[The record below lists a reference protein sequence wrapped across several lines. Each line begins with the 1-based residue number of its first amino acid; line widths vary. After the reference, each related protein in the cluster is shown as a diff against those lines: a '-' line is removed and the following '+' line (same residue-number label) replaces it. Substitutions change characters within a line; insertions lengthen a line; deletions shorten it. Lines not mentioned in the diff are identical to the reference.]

1 MSSCITMDSRC
12 QLLNSMYDQYQ
23 KIQQDFQNAKI
34 QLHNRY
40 LLFLVSWFTNQVGS
54 SQCEFICYSS
64 ARNHCRCRSVVSKDC
79 RCQTYTGRNRNRFW
93 NSSFSSSTLNIVSIH
108 WLGLVDAKSWRNCSK
123 VARPLWNPLTSNES
137 TRLLHSRKCNAGFY
151 KSGGFDGYHWN
162 CFRWLQPSLCQYI
175 TIMDR
180 IWNYPKFIHSRSLE
194 FCFERFTI
202 FVNVKKWRILLSRFI
217 NNSTILSFI
226 PTIRDIFTS
235 FFSAWKPKSFETMD
249 VDTNKLFQQFGN
261 ITHAAMIVDAAYR
274 VFSLLHTI
282 LKVISRGEL
291 YTIQVGN
298 TGKQQSP
305 SFWNT
310 VVSLLLACL
319 PTLFVTSCIVYMFI
333 PINSIEYF
341 RY

>member
-1 MSSCITMDSRC
+1 
-12 QLLNSMYDQYQ
+12 
-23 KIQQDFQNAKI
+23 
-34 QLHNRY
+34 
-40 LLFLVSWFTNQVGS
+40 
-54 SQCEFICYSS
+54 
-64 ARNHCRCRSVVSKDC
+64 
-79 RCQTYTGRNRNRFW
+79 
-93 NSSFSSSTLNIVSIH
+93 
-108 WLGLVDAKSWRNCSK
+108 
-123 VARPLWNPLTSNES
+123 
-137 TRLLHSRKCNAGFY
+137 
-151 KSGGFDGYHWN
+151 
-162 CFRWLQPSLCQYI
+162 
-175 TIMDR
+175 
-180 IWNYPKFIHSRSLE
+180 
-194 FCFERFTI
+194 
-202 FVNVKKWRILLSRFI
+202 
-217 NNSTILSFI
+217 
-226 PTIRDIFTS
+226 
-235 FFSAWKPKSFETMD
+235 MD

-319 PTLFVTSCIVYMFI
+319 PTLFVTSCIVYVFI